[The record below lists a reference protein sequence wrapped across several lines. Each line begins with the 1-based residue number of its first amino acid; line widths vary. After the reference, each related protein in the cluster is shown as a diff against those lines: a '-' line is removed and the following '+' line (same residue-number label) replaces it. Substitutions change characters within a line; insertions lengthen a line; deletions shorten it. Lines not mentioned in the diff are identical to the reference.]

1 MMPLKIKNLKFIIKS
16 YVLGFLF
23 LTTFSSFSQE
33 IIDETVEVQAPKVAT
48 IDSVTDAVQRV
59 KIDGVAAVIGDFVIL
74 DSDIDK
80 QFIQLEAGGISTED
94 ITRCQLFGKLLE
106 DKLYI
111 HHAIQDSIEVNDA
124 EVKSYVDQQLE
135 GFAEQIGS
143 MEKLIAYYK
152 KSSEKE
158 LRDEMFELN
167 KNGKMASMMQQAI
180 IEEIEVTP
188 DEVRQ
193 FFNKIAEDERPQ
205 FGTEMRVAQ
214 IVVVP
219 ETTQE
224 EVDKVIN
231 RLNEFRADVL
241 DNGASFTTKAVLYT
255 QDPGS
260 KRTGGKFTLNRKRPV
275 MVKEFREVAF
285 SLQEGEVSKP
295 FKTDFGYHI
304 IKLEK
309 IRGQEFDVRH
319 ILLIPEVTPTAIQLA
334 KEKLEKV
341 RESIVNGE
349 ITFAEAARE
358 ASDEEETKFDGGQLR
373 NPETQDY
380 NFELTK
386 MDPELYSQIQN
397 LKDNEVSPVL
407 KDQDRIHPVKFKI
420 LTVTARVDEHEA
432 NFAQD
437 YLKIKALALQ
447 EKQLNAIE
455 KWQEEKIMDTYIK
468 INGELRTCDFNSN
481 WFKIN

>member
-1 MMPLKIKNLKFIIKS
+1 MPLKTKILKYITKY
-16 YVLGFLF
+16 YVLGLCLF
-23 LTTFSSFSQE
+23 TTLFSFSQE
-33 IIDETVEVQAPKVAT
+33 IIEESVEVKAPKTSMVDT
-48 IDSVTDAVQRV
+48 IQRV

-80 QFIQLEAGGISTED
+80 QFTQLEAGGISTED

-106 DKLYI
+106 DKLYV
-111 HHAIQDSIEVNDA
+111 HHAIQDSIEINDA
-124 EVKSYVDQQLE
+124 EVRSYVDQQLE

-167 KNGKMASMMQQAI
+167 KNGKMASMMQQTI

-219 ETTQE
+219 ETTKE
-224 EVDKVIN
+224 EVDKVIK

-255 QDPGS
+255 EDPGS
-260 KRTGGKFTLNRKRPV
+260 KRTGGKYTLNRKRPV
-275 MVKEFREVAF
+275 MAKEFREVAF

-304 IKLEK
+304 IQLEK
-309 IRGQEFDVRH
+309 IRGQEFDIRH
-319 ILLIPEVTPTAIQLA
+319 ILLIPKVTPTAIKEA

-341 RESIVNGE
+341 RQSILDGE

-358 ASDEEETKFDGGQLR
+358 VSDEEETKFDGGQLR

-386 MDPELYSQIQN
+386 MDPELYAQIQN

-420 LTVTARVDEHEA
+420 LTVTSRVNEHEA

-447 EKQLNAIE
+447 EKQLKAIE

-468 INGELRTCDFNSN
+468 INGELRSCDFNSN

>member
-1 MMPLKIKNLKFIIKS
+1 MMPLKIKNLKFINNS
-16 YVLGFLF
+16 YVLGIVFLSS
-23 LTTFSSFSQE
+23 LFSYSQE
-33 IIDETVEVQAPKVAT
+33 IIDEYIAQTSKEVAV
-48 IDSVTDAVQRV
+48 DSLQKRV

-80 QFIQLEAGGISTED
+80 QFMQLEASGISTED

-124 EVKSYVDQQLE
+124 EVRSYVDQQLS

-143 MEKLIAYYK
+143 MDKLVAYYK
-152 KSSEKE
+152 KSSEQE

-167 KNGKMASMMQQAI
+167 KNGKMATMMQQSI
-180 IEEIEVTP
+180 IEELEVTP
-188 DEVRQ
+188 EEVRQ
-193 FFNKIAEDERPQ
+193 FFNKIDKDERPM
-205 FGTEMRVAQ
+205 FGTELRIAQ
-214 IVVVP
+214 IVVLP
-219 ETTQE
+219 KTTKE
-224 EVDKVIN
+224 EVDKVIK
-231 RLNEFRADVL
+231 RLNDFRADVL

-260 KRTGGKFTLNRKRPV
+260 KRTGGKYTLNRKKP
-275 MVKEFREVAF
+275 MMAKEFREVAF
-285 SLQEGEVSKP
+285 SLQEGEISKP

-304 IKLEK
+304 IQLEK

-319 ILLIPEVTPTAIQLA
+319 ILLIPKVTKEAISEA
-334 KEKLEKV
+334 KDKLEKV
-341 RESIVNGE
+341 RQSIVAGD
-349 ITFAEAARE
+349 ISFEAAAKE
-358 ASDEEETKFDGGQLR
+358 ASDEKETKFDGGQLR

-386 MDPELYSQIQN
+386 MDPEFYAQIES
-397 LKDNEVSPVL
+397 LKDNQISPVL
-407 KDQDRIHPVKFKI
+407 KDGDRINPIKFKI
-420 LTVTARVDEHEA
+420 VTVTNRVDEHEA

-437 YLKIKALALQ
+437 YLKIKDLALQ
-447 EKQLNAIE
+447 EKQLNAVS

-468 INGELRTCDFNSN
+468 INGELRACDFNSN
-481 WFKIN
+481 WFKIK